1 MGFDIEGLSYELCTD
16 VAAGVGI
23 YLAGRILLLVCELR
37 FCIRIL
43 SALFLHFVSCRC
55 MYYVSFM
62 YVAPV
67 FPCVNFCMFASTVYR
82 AMCEA

>member
-1 MGFDIEGLSYELCTD
+1 MGFDISYELRTD

-43 SALFLHFVSCRC
+43 AALFLHFVSCCC
-55 MYYVSFM
+55 MYYV
-62 YVAPV
+62 
-67 FPCVNFCMFASTVYR
+67 
-82 AMCEA
+82 